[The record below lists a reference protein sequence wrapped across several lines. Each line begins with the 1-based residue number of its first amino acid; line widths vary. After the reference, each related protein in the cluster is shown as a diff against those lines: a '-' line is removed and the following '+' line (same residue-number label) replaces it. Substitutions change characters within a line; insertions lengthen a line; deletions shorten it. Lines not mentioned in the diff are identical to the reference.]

1 MMKLNHTVF
10 FLTFFLLRTAP
21 AFTQTSSVAGTFSA
35 ERQTELNAALKSG
48 DKDALGE
55 AIAKISFE
63 QVQAS
68 LFFDA
73 IENAQQAAAIFESIN
88 KPKKVARTYSP
99 MMWVHHAMH
108 NLDKVEFY
116 AQKMLTIGREQN
128 DSVSLSRALEA
139 LCIVH
144 TERKEYDKAL
154 TAALESYKIAEESHQ
169 NLPVTQI
176 NLSLAYSNMGKFEET
191 RRYARLAAETLKA
204 QKDTLYFAIAKFN
217 EAQALVCLKRFGEAE
232 ATLKEADEATQAFNS
247 PETDR
252 MKHLTHALFYA
263 ERGEYEKA
271 YKAQKEFYVLDSTK
285 TSAEHFQQLTQ
296 IETAFQTKRKEQ
308 ENERLANKV
317 NIQRLTFGAAA
328 LALLSL
334 GGFFYFQR
342 NRLKV
347 NNKLLKTEQIL
358 ASEQL
363 QRAEQ
368 ELAFNKSELDNFT
381 QSLREK
387 TDAFEKLKAD
397 IDAQNATDERNN
409 WHIQLMQASI
419 LTDDQWRN
427 FRQKFERVHDGFF
440 QKFTLTVPD
449 ATEAEQRLAA
459 LTKLEMTNTEIA
471 SMLGISPESVIK
483 TRYRLRKKL
492 GGESLEAVLN
502 THVSST

>member
-1 MMKLNHTVF
+1 MTCLHSLFCLFLFTTTATSLVAQTQSNTV
-10 FLTFFLLRTAP
+10 A
-21 AFTQTSSVAGTFSA
+21 AGTFSA
-35 ERQTELNAALKSG
+35 ERQTELDAAIKSG

-68 LFFDA
+68 LYFDA
-73 IENAQQAAAIFESIN
+73 TENAQKAAAIFESLN

-99 MMWVHHAMH
+99 MMWIHHAMH

-139 LCIVH
+139 LCIIYG
-144 TERKEYDKAL
+144 ERKNYDKAL
-154 TAALESYKIAEESHQ
+154 TAALESYKIAEATHQ
-169 NLPVTQI
+169 NLSITQI
-176 NLSLAYSNMGKFEET
+176 NLSLAYGNLGNFEET
-191 RRYARLAAETLKA
+191 RRYAHLAAETLKA
-204 QKDTLYFAIAKFN
+204 QKDTLYFVIAKCN

-232 ATLKEADEATQAFNS
+232 AALKEADEATQAFNS

-252 MKHLTHALFYA
+252 MKHLTHSLFYA
-263 ERGEYEKA
+263 EKGDYEKA
-271 YKAQKEFYVLDSTK
+271 YKAYKDFYVLDSTK
-285 TSAEHFQQLTQ
+285 TSAAHFQQLTQ

-308 ENERLANKV
+308 ENERLANQV

-334 GGFFYFQR
+334 GGFFYLQR
-342 NRLKV
+342 NRLKI
-347 NNKLLKTEQIL
+347 NNKLLKTERIL
-358 ASEQL
+358 AHEQL

-368 ELAFNKSELDNFT
+368 ELAFNKAELDTFT

-397 IDAQNATDERNN
+397 IESQNASDERNN
-409 WHIQLMQASI
+409 WHSQLTQASI

-427 FRQKFERVHDGFF
+427 FRQKFERVHEGFF
-440 QKFTLTVPD
+440 QKFALTVPD

-471 SMLGISPESVIK
+471 SMLGISPDSVIK

-492 GGESLEAVLN
+492 GDDDLLSIVQTL
-502 THVSST
+502 